1 MRRLAGSRD
10 GLDRRGRLW
19 GAPTGQGAG
28 AFLKMGAL
36 PAQSRGLLA
45 PYDHQTRSRSNASR
59 CIRCGHG
66 GGSLGGCMG
75 EYRRARGSLHVRGP
89 LWLRSQVPIRRPKG
103 HSFTQ
108 DEDIYTGSTGTVR
121 YLQSIGTIL
130 PTRTSTVQYLQY
142 RTIYE
147 YGERPYRP
155 WYRQWTAHSDRALD
169 QGAADQSVQWLLA
182 TSTYT
187 ALQRCS
193 TVAGTVQL

>member
-1 MRRLAGSRD
+1 MYIDSAVRYRMHTPAGPA
-10 GLDRRGRLW
+10 GR
-19 GAPTGQGAG
+19 AI
-28 AFLKMGAL
+28 
-36 PAQSRGLLA
+36 
-45 PYDHQTRSRSNASR
+45 SRSAQIGPGPICASTA
-59 CIRCGHG
+59 
-66 GGSLGGCMG
+66 
-75 EYRRARGSLHVRGP
+75 ARSYL
-89 LWLRSQVPIRRPKG
+89 L
-103 HSFTQ
+103 FY
-108 DEDIYTGSTGTVR
+108 IYTGSTGTVR

-147 YGERPYRP
+147 YGKRPYRP